1 MNSRR
6 VILFGL
12 IIFQSVIGLQAAAK
26 KKCEFETE
34 KSANAL
40 KISSRMIRAIL
51 DDLDANYKAINGG
64 GISKID
70 GLETFKYKVFL
81 PQEERIDT
89 IIYEFKVRPNCQVK
103 ISKREEGVVTPA
115 LNPTKESK

>member
-6 VILFGL
+6 VVLFGL
-12 IIFQSVIGLQAAAK
+12 IIFQTTIGLQVAAK
-26 KKCEFETE
+26 KKCEFETG
-34 KSANAL
+34 KSANSL

-51 DDLDANYKAINGG
+51 DDLDASYKAINGG

-70 GLETFKYKVFL
+70 GLETSKYKVFL

-89 IIYEFKVRPNCQVK
+89 ITYEFKIKSNCQVS
-103 ISKREEGVVTPA
+103 ISKREEGVVTPTVK
-115 LNPTKESK
+115 PTNQSN

>member
-26 KKCEFETE
+26 KKCESETE

-40 KISSRMIRAIL
+40 RISSRMIRAIL
-51 DDLDANYKAINGG
+51 DDVDANYKAINGG

-89 IIYEFKVRPNCQVK
+89 ITYEFKVKPNCQMK
-103 ISKREEGVVTPA
+103 ISKREEGVVTPT